1 MKRRVCRAG
10 VNEGADSGAWG
21 TTFFSAYRSEKQI
34 SLSALHEGITF
45 MAIPDYQSLMLP
57 ILKLAAQGE
66 FSVPM
71 AAVEIAKSHGLSDA
85 EAEEMLPSGKQ
96 RLLHNRIHWA
106 KFYLTKAGLLEI
118 PKRGRFT
125 VTEMG
130 KQLLNR
136 PPAVLNTKYLLTLP
150 AFKEFYGKSEAA
162 QPSDDGSALEPPA
175 ATPEE
180 IINDAEKA
188 FNAAL
193 RDDLLSH
200 ILQNSPQFFEQL
212 IVELLVAMGYGGSR
226 LNAAE
231 QLGKSG
237 DGGVD
242 GVINEDALGLDRV
255 YVQAKRY
262 APGTSVG
269 RPEVQAFNGSL
280 VGLGATKGV
289 FVTTSSFSAQAS
301 DFASRVP
308 QRIILIDGKRLT
320 ELMVTYNVGVRSN
333 RVVEF
338 KRLDEDFFTED

>member
-1 MKRRVCRAG
+1 
-10 VNEGADSGAWG
+10 
-21 TTFFSAYRSEKQI
+21 
-34 SLSALHEGITF
+34 

-57 ILKLAAQGE
+57 ILKLADQGE

-106 KFYLTKAGLLEI
+106 KFYLTKAGLLES

-130 KQLLNR
+130 KQLLSK
-136 PPAVLNTKYLLTLP
+136 PHAILNTKYLLTLP

-162 QPSDDGSALEPPA
+162 QSDGDSGALEPPA

-180 IINDAEKA
+180 IISDAEKA

-193 RDDLLSH
+193 RDDLLSR
-200 ILQNSPQFFEQL
+200 ILQNSPQFIEQL

-226 LNAAE
+226 LNASE

-262 APGTSVG
+262 APGSSVG
-269 RPEVQAFNGSL
+269 RPEVQAFTGSL

-301 DFASRVP
+301 EFASRVP
-308 QRIILIDGKRLT
+308 QRIILIDGRRLT

-338 KRLDEDFFTED
+338 KRLDEDFFTEE

>member
-1 MKRRVCRAG
+1 
-10 VNEGADSGAWG
+10 
-21 TTFFSAYRSEKQI
+21 
-34 SLSALHEGITF
+34 
-45 MAIPDYQSLMLP
+45 MAIPNYQSLMLP

-71 AAVEIAKSHGLSDA
+71 AAVEIAKSHSLSAA

-106 KFYLTKAGLLEI
+106 KFYLTKAGLLES
-118 PKRGRFT
+118 PKRGLFIL
-125 VTEMG
+125 TEMG
-130 KQLLNR
+130 KQLLNE

-162 QPSDDGSALEPPA
+162 QPSGDGSAIEPPA

-180 IINDAEKA
+180 VISDAEKA

-193 RDDLLSH
+193 RDDLLSR
-200 ILQNSPQFFEQL
+200 ILENSPQFFEKL

-237 DGGVD
+237 DAGVD

-269 RPEVQAFNGSL
+269 RAEVQAFTGSL

-338 KRLDEDFFTED
+338 KRLDEDFFTEE

>member
-1 MKRRVCRAG
+1 V
-10 VNEGADSGAWG
+10 
-21 TTFFSAYRSEKQI
+21 
-34 SLSALHEGITF
+34 
-45 MAIPDYQSLMLP
+45 AIPDYQSLMLP

-71 AAVEIAKSHGLSDA
+71 AAIEIAKNHGLSDA

-106 KFYLTKAGLLEI
+106 KFYLTKAGLLES

-125 VTEMG
+125 LSEMG
-130 KQLLNR
+130 KALLKK
-136 PPAVLNTKYLLTLP
+136 PPANLNTKYLLTLP
-150 AFKEFYGKSEAA
+150 VFKEFYGKSEAA
-162 QPSDDGSALEPPA
+162 QPDGDSGALEPPA

-180 IINDAEKA
+180 IISDAEKA

-193 RDDLLSH
+193 RDDLLSR

-262 APGTSVG
+262 APGL
-269 RPEVQAFNGSL
+269 RL
-280 VGLGATKGV
+280 VGQRSRLSLAALLDWV
-289 FVTTSSFSAQAS
+289 RLRAFSSPRHP
-301 DFASRVP
+301 SRRRR
-308 QRIILIDGKRLT
+308 RILLHACRNAL
-320 ELMVTYNVGVRSN
+320 S
-333 RVVEF
+333 
-338 KRLDEDFFTED
+338 